1 MTSRSDTMGGRNAYL
16 CKKVAEGEIQ
26 KLDPFEVQRRISL
39 LNEAPNII
47 TNALARGWISYPY
60 RVEKPKPKQDAS
72 KFVGNYDCLRAY
84 QLRSTGMTIK
94 DLCQF
99 MKCSHGRIAAILRRG
114 EEMAI
119 QQRIDQVNANIIKRD
134 KQQSANAL
142 SNTKPKRNNTKLK

>member
-1 MTSRSDTMGGRNAYL
+1 MGGRNEYL
-16 CKKVAEGEIQ
+16 TKKVGHDEIER
-26 KLDPFEVQRRISL
+26 LDPLEMQRRITL
-39 LNEAPNII
+39 LNQAPNII
-47 TNALARGWISYPY
+47 SNAIARGWISYPY
-60 RVEKPKPKQDAS
+60 RVENPKPKPDAS

-119 QQRIDQVNANIIKRD
+119 QQRIDEVNANIIKRD
-134 KQQSANAL
+134 KQQSTKAL
-142 SNTKPKRNNTKLK
+142 SNTKPQRNNTKRK

>member
-1 MTSRSDTMGGRNAYL
+1 MGGRNAYL

-26 KLDPFEVQRRISL
+26 KLDPFEVQRRITL

-60 RVEKPKPKQDAS
+60 RVENPKPKQEPS

-119 QQRIDQVNANIIKRD
+119 QQRIDEVNANIINRD
-134 KQQSANAL
+134 KQQSAKAL